1 MLKKFIFLFSLG
13 LILLNC
19 SKSNSKLYNDIYS
32 KCNLKDSIP
41 FEYNLN
47 DFIKTDWDTL
57 YVLGSNKRLEDV
69 DRILG
74 FHYEFYEELSYIIV
88 FVKNKKVI
96 YHEEIPYKWDYI
108 DPVGGGLLIYFP
120 CNDNESISKVSNK
133 TPVLNLIK
141 GKNSHNEDCF
151 YIKSFK

>member
-1 MLKKFIFLFSLG
+1 
-13 LILLNC
+13 
-19 SKSNSKLYNDIYS
+19 
-32 KCNLKDSIP
+32 LKDSIP

-47 DFIKTDWDTL
+47 DFIKADWDTL

-74 FHYEFYEELSYIIV
+74 FHYEFYEELSDIIV

-141 GKNSHNEDCF
+141 GKNTHNEDCF